1 MGGVGAGGL
10 ERPLSPLLFAIRGRT
25 SEGKSPQG
33 LLGSGSGAEAS
44 SGVGAGSATGEYD
57 DNGDDDDD
65 DNSNYGHGGDGA
77 RKKSRNV
84 HRLRSAPIVRDP
96 IRGTYI

>member
-1 MGGVGAGGL
+1 M
-10 ERPLSPLLFAIRGRT
+10 R
-25 SEGKSPQG
+25 QQ
-33 LLGSGSGAEAS
+33 
-44 SGVGAGSATGEYD
+44 EYD

-84 HRLRSAPIVRDP
+84 HRLRSAPMQGGRATAAAQGFTAEGGDLCGYEGGRRGPSHPEKADP
-96 IRGTYI
+96 GLASGDIELSTP